1 MRTYRLLPSRQAG
14 SWRAPIRAR
23 LAQGTACGASMAA
36 GARTALACCPSVAS
50 CFACSGGCGVTH
62 GITQGTTHGISHRI
76 SHITYCIARRA
87 GFRNGT
93 TLARRIA
100 LLALAFC
107 AAASL
112 VVRPAD
118 AAQPA
123 VTPGS
128 VFVIPVAGA
137 IGPATAD
144 FIERGLVRA
153 ADDHAQLAILQL
165 DTPGGLDTSM
175 RQIIK
180 AILASPIPVAT
191 YIAPGGARA
200 ASAGTYITYASHIA
214 AMAPGT
220 NLGAASPV
228 QLGIGG
234 QEAPKPGQAPA
245 MPGEKPASGASA
257 ASDNAASGALALDS
271 QSTELRKQLHD
282 AEAYIRGLAQ
292 LRGRNVEWAE
302 RAVREAV
309 SLSAHDALDQK
320 VVDFIARDIPDLMKQ
335 VDGRTYETTAGA
347 KRLSTAHAPVV
358 TLQPDWR
365 SRFLAV
371 ITDPNVAL
379 ILLMIGMY
387 GLFFEFSNPGFVL
400 PGVAGAISL
409 LLGLFALQLLPVNY
423 VGLSLIFLGLAFL
436 IAEAF
441 LPTFGTLGFG
451 GIIAFVIG
459 ALMLID
465 TDLPGYGIPLP
476 MIAAVVVFSVLFIF
490 GVSGMVLRARQR
502 PVVTGAEAIIGSV
515 GVVLDDGLVAV
526 SETDARTDART
537 ESSRDSLLHGEPERV
552 GWARVHGERWRV
564 SSTAPLA
571 AGNAVRVTGRRGLTL
586 TVVPA
591 GDIPQQQ
598 SSRMGSG

>member
-1 MRTYRLLPSRQAG
+1 MHS
-14 SWRAPIRAR
+14 
-23 LAQGTACGASMAA
+23 AQ
-36 GARTALACCPSVAS
+36 
-50 CFACSGGCGVTH
+50 
-62 GITQGTTHGISHRI
+62 
-76 SHITYCIARRA
+76 
-87 GFRNGT
+87 
-93 TLARRIA
+93 
-100 LLALAFC
+100 
-107 AAASL
+107 
-112 VVRPAD
+112 
-118 AAQPA
+118 AAQSA
-123 VTPGS
+123 IAPGS
-128 VFVIPVAGA
+128 VVVIPVSGA

-144 FIERGLVRA
+144 FIVRGLARA
-153 ADDHAQLAILQL
+153 ADEHAQLAVLQL

-180 AILASPIPVAT
+180 AILASPVPVAT

-234 QEAPKPGQAPA
+234 QDAPKPGQPPGLPGAAPSSSPAAPA
-245 MPGEKPASGASA
+245 AK
-257 ASDNAASGALALDS
+257 DNAASAPLAMDS

-282 AEAYIRGLAQ
+282 ATAYIRGLAQ

-309 SLSAHDALDQK
+309 SLSARDALDQK
-320 VVDFIARDIPDLMKQ
+320 VVDLIARDIPDLLRQ
-335 VDGRTYETTAGA
+335 LDGRTFETAAGA
-347 KRLSTAHAPVV
+347 KRLSTAHAPIV
-358 TLQPDWR
+358 TLEADWR
-365 SRFLAV
+365 SHFLAV

-387 GLFFEFSNPGFVL
+387 GLFFEFANPGFVL

-451 GIIAFVIG
+451 GIVAFAIG

-465 TDLPGYGIPLP
+465 TDVPGYGIPLP

-490 GVSGMVLRARQR
+490 GVSGMVLRSRRR

-515 GVVLDDGLVAV
+515 GVVLDDGLNIADAADPADGK
-526 SETDARTDART
+526 TD
-537 ESSRDSLLHGEPERV
+537 SQRDSLLHGEPERV

-564 SSTAPLA
+564 CCTAPLA
-571 AGNAVRVTGRRGLTL
+571 AGHAVRVTGRRGLML

-591 GDIPQQQ
+591 TDTPQKGE
-598 SSRMGSG
+598 RT